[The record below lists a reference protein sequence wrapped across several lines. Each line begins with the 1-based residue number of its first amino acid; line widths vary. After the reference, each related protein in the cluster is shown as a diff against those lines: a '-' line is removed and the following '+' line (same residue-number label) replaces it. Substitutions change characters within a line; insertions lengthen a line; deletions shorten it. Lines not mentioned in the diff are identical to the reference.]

1 MHLLLACFFITGVQS
16 QISDMRGG
24 LQEKHVLIE
33 QFLEFEEETGFMLE
47 LLIPSHVQFISQRKQ

>member
-1 MHLLLACFFITGVQS
+1 MFFITGVQS
-16 QISDMRGG
+16 QISDMRGR